1 MRAFFFIDWPTF
13 QTFPRHAP
21 PSFPLRN
28 PRLRFNWVC
37 LRLPLLLR
45 ILSPLFSAPSL
56 VNQVNTLPMISLS
69 PTLAKRAVIA
79 LETVARAPLLPIVDR
94 QTPRNLSALPP
105 SIRAL
110 PADLQVVELANML
123 ADARDQRNDRNA
135 VVRDLRQQLAFAE
148 QACGRALRR
157 LDAFAQLVRI
167 HDPNLFERIEN
178 TLSR

>member
-1 MRAFFFIDWPTF
+1 M
-13 QTFPRHAP
+13 
-21 PSFPLRN
+21 L
-28 PRLRFNWVC
+28 
-37 LRLPLLLR
+37 
-45 ILSPLFSAPSL
+45 
-56 VNQVNTLPMISLS
+56 SLS
-69 PTLAKRAVIA
+69 PTLAKRAAIA

-105 SIRAL
+105 AISAL
-110 PADLQVVELANML
+110 PLDLQVTELANLL
-123 ADARDQRNDRNA
+123 ADAREQRNDRNA
-135 VVRDLRQQLAFAE
+135 VVRDLRRQLAFAE